1 MSAENRMAKFSM
13 QQSMRPDN
21 QDFWKLRLDRENKYQ
36 NKRQYS
42 AHDRLTQVKEKVMK
56 MVLGLDAG
64 LSSRGIAPPA
74 SYLEEAYFSNEQT

>member
-1 MSAENRMAKFSM
+1 MSAENRMANFSM

-21 QDFWKLRLDRENKYQ
+21 NNFLKIHFNRKNNYEGQ
-36 NKRQYS
+36 RQYS

-56 MVLGLDAG
+56 MVLDLDDGLT
-64 LSSRGIAPPA
+64 SRGVAPPA